1 MTPQPKNIIRAWI
14 LPFFFGLLAT
24 AFQHSQAALY
34 DEHPGSDLQV
44 HYVYLTG
51 YRSNPAGNEAGR
63 RVLLDVHEKCVASN
77 QRRGLTYTRLPPE
90 GVPAIVEPRDIEIYY
105 SSNRSLTVTKSKF
118 HHIDYNT
125 CALQVVPH
133 HQMEL
138 LSAIGRCT
146 IDVIKQSARGVCDDQ
161 AHARAP
167 NTTMSGLLPDIIPA
181 AELSKVP
188 PHLRAEAVSRFER
201 AKGISHVLTG
211 EVKTI
216 AGYRCEVR
224 RTADTEKCVS
234 NPPSPFLIP
243 VSYLNRAI
251 PGLLLETK
259 SPLLTLEAQEVKM
272 SIGVS
277 QSIFMLPKGLKVRS
291 VASPGVHP

>member
-1 MTPQPKNIIRAWI
+1 MTRQPKIIIRAWMR
-14 LPFFFGLLAT
+14 PVFFTLLAT
-24 AFQHSQAALY
+24 VFQHSQAALY
-34 DEHPGSDLQV
+34 DEHSGSDLPV

-51 YRSNPAGNEAGR
+51 YRTNAAGNEAAR

-77 QRRGLTYTRLPPE
+77 QRRGLPYTRLPPE

-118 HHIDYNT
+118 HHIDSNT
-125 CALQVVPH
+125 CALQEFPH

-146 IDVIKQSARGVCDDQ
+146 IDLIKQSARGVCDDQ

-167 NTTMSGLLPDIIPA
+167 NTTMSELLPDTIPA
-181 AELSKVP
+181 AELNKVP
-188 PHLRAEAVSRFER
+188 PHLRAEAVSRFEL

-216 AGYRCEVR
+216 AGYRCAVH
-224 RTADTEKCVS
+224 RTADTDKCVS
-234 NPPSPFLIP
+234 NPPSPFPIP

-272 SIGVS
+272 NIGVS
-277 QSIFMLPKGLKVRS
+277 QSIFMLPKGLKVKS
-291 VASPGVHP
+291 VTSPGVHP